1 MQGTY
6 IMLKINLLIS
16 MWLLQ
21 PIYALFV
28 AIMCKVA
35 GGCCSKSLPAPA
47 PAPVPAPAP
56 ELLLLRSVH
65 VTHSASKLRKAAQ
78 LLGTLPWLSF

>member
-35 GGCCSKSLPAPA
+35 GGCCSESLPTPAVAAPA
-47 PAPVPAPAP
+47 LLLSPAPVPQ
-56 ELLLLRSVH
+56 S
-65 VTHSASKLRKAAQ
+65 
-78 LLGTLPWLSF
+78 

>member
-35 GGCCSKSLPAPA
+35 GRCCSESFPAPA
-47 PAPVPAPAP
+47 PAPVRCSCP
-56 ELLLLRSVH
+56 
-65 VTHSASKLRKAAQ
+65 
-78 LLGTLPWLSF
+78 